1 MLGCRDLALGRL
13 KFKDRACSPG
23 VVPEQVI
30 TAQTGRLLQD
40 SPYSVKLLLHDE

>member
-1 MLGCRDLALGRL
+1 MLGCRGLALGRL
-13 KFKDRACSPG
+13 SSEDRARSPG
-23 VVPEQVI
+23 VVLQQVI